1 MKIKK
6 KKPQKNQQQQKG
18 KKLPSRERLSKIMVL
33 NLNKVQEN
41 TEYNCPWSKFKKEK
55 TPQK

>member
-1 MKIKK
+1 MMTCLSKDENLKK
-6 KKPQKNQQQQKG
+6 KPPQKNQQQQKG

-41 TEYNCPWSKFKKEK
+41 TEYNCP
-55 TPQK
+55 

>member
-1 MKIKK
+1 MMTCLSKDENFKK
-6 KKPQKNQQQQKG
+6 TPPQKNQQQQKG

-41 TEYNCPWSKFKKEK
+41 TEYNCP
-55 TPQK
+55 